1 MVRYV
6 TQAPE
11 EFDFAKIR
19 WIYFGLMIGM
29 FTSSIS
35 QTIVSP
41 AIPRIIAD
49 LGGVEY
55 YSWLST
61 IVMLVSAIVTPI
73 SG

>member
-1 MVRYV
+1 M

-55 YSWLST
+55 YSRRSSATSSRPASAAST
-61 IVMLVSAIVTPI
+61 PATWAP
-73 SG
+73 